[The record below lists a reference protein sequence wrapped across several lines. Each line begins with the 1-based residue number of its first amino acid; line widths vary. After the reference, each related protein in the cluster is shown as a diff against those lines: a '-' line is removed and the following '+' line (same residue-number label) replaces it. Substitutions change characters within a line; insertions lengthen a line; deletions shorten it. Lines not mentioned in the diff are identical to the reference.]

1 MYFPVE
7 AVTKAS
13 SKCAVHSK
21 GGSLVFQSRCWNLKA
36 LLFIVP
42 SLLLNHIRSEGCFV
56 YVDYWV
62 VIGDVLSQV
71 LGKFHS
77 SELEL
82 V

>member
-13 SKCAVHSK
+13 SKCTIHSK
-21 GGSLVFQSRCWNLKA
+21 GGSLVFQSHCWNLKA

-42 SLLLNHIRSEGCFV
+42 SLLLNHIRSECCFV

-77 SELEL
+77 SEFYL

>member
-1 MYFPVE
+1 MYFRVE
-7 AVTKAS
+7 AAINAS

-21 GGSLVFQSRCWNLKA
+21 GGSLILQSHCWNLKA
-36 LLFIVP
+36 LFLIVP
-42 SLLLNHIRSEGCFV
+42 SLFLNHIRSEGRFV

-62 VIGDVLSQV
+62 VISDVLSQV

-82 V
+82 I